1 MDAEWTE
8 GKGEIPDILFH
19 PQFASNDED
28 YKFCMCNGWGKS
40 GRESK
45 YDKDR
50 EILNK
55 IRKTDMPDGGTS
67 QPAIGQPAIGSRGQ
81 SALAR
86 WKPLESNILQLNLDG
101 TWKYRNGKCISLSEC
116 LPSVASPLPW
126 PSCTSTTTIAGAL
139 PPRGHMHGPRH
150 TARWLPGNAKRKRGG
165 GGMATSRWQCGQL
178 AIGSDVGN

>member
-55 IRKTDMPDGGTS
+55 IRKTGMPDGGTS
-67 QPAIGQPAIGSRGQ
+67 QPAIGQPAIGSSGQ
-81 SALAR
+81 SVLAR
-86 WKPLESNILQLNLDG
+86 GKAFESNILKLNLDG
-101 TWKYRNGKCISLSEC
+101 TWAYRKGKCISLSALFAKCGRSFAMAELYGFYNQC
-116 LPSVASPLPW
+116 RRIATKRPHAWTSPHRQVASW
-126 PSCTSTTTIAGAL
+126 QRKEKTG
-139 PPRGHMHGPRH
+139 RYGH
-150 TARWLPGNAKRKRGG
+150 
-165 GGMATSRWQCGQL
+165 
-178 AIGSDVGN
+178 GS